1 MQKESAS
8 LSNLESRKRLE
19 LNRKDWPRSPDR
31 RKKPLSKN
39 ALELKRKESLRKLE
53 LLSSCV
59 LKRKPVKQKSYDY
72 KKKLVFKRSRDSNKR
87 D

>member
-1 MQKESAS
+1 M
-8 LSNLESRKRLE
+8 
-19 LNRKDWPRSPDR
+19 
-31 RKKPLSKN
+31 SKN
-39 ALELKRKESLRKLE
+39 ALEFKRKESLRKLE

-59 LKRKPVKQKSYDY
+59 LKRKSVIQKSYDN